1 MLIVFACLICALV
14 FMAAL
19 PVRLGVLKLPNKALR
34 LGITVG
40 IVRIQT
46 DVYFEFQNAMPTI
59 ELRFRRHSRALPLTR
74 ETLRPSKPPPLKN
87 ALRFLKG
94 RVRLDRLNVD
104 AAVSLG
110 DAALTA
116 PACALLST
124 CAEAARHILPDTP
137 IRCRFSCAFS
147 GRGSLHALGIVSLRG
162 GHIMIAA
169 LILGRDV
176 IARRLHQWT
185 NTPSKPS

>member
-1 MLIVFACLICALV
+1 MLILFACLICALI
-14 FMAAL
+14 FLAAL
-19 PVRLGVLKLPNKALR
+19 PVRLGALKLPDKALR

-40 IVRIQT
+40 IVQIQT
-46 DVYFEFQNAMPTI
+46 DVYFEFQNAAPTI
-59 ELRFRRHSRALPLTR
+59 VLRFRRHSRALPLTR
-74 ETLRPSKPPPLKN
+74 ETLRPSNPPPLKN

-94 RVRLDRLNVD
+94 HVRLDRLNVE
-104 AAVSLG
+104 ATVSLG

-116 PACALLST
+116 PACALLT
-124 CAEAARHILPDTP
+124 ACAETARRIRPDAP
-137 IRCRFSCAFS
+137 IRCRFECAFS
-147 GRGSLHALGIVSLRG
+147 GRGLLRALGIVSLRG

-176 IARRLHQWT
+176 IARRLHQWI

>member
-1 MLIVFACLICALV
+1 MLILFACLICTLI
-14 FMAAL
+14 FLAAL
-19 PVRLGVLKLPNKALR
+19 PVRLGALKLPDKALR
-34 LGITVG
+34 LGVTVG
-40 IVRIQT
+40 FVRVQT
-46 DVYFEFQNAMPTI
+46 DVCFEFQSAVPTI
-59 ELRFRRHSRALPLTR
+59 VLRFHRHSRALPLTR
-74 ETLRPSKPPPLKN
+74 ETLRPSNPPPFKN

-94 RVRLDRLNVD
+94 RVRLDRLNVE

-116 PACALLST
+116 PVCALLT
-124 CAEAARHILPDTP
+124 ACVETARRIRPDAP
-137 IRCRFSCAFS
+137 IRCRFECAFS
-147 GRGSLHALGIVSLRG
+147 GRGSLRALGIVSLRG

-176 IARRLHQWT
+176 IARRLHQWI

>member
-1 MLIVFACLICALV
+1 MLILFACLICALI
-14 FMAAL
+14 FLAAL
-19 PVRLGVLKLPNKALR
+19 PVRLGALKLPDKALR

-40 IVRIQT
+40 IVQIQT
-46 DVYFEFQNAMPTI
+46 DVYFEFQNAAPTI
-59 ELRFRRHSRALPLTR
+59 VLRFHRHSRALPLTR
-74 ETLRPSKPPPLKN
+74 ETLRPSNPPPFKN

-116 PACALLST
+116 PACALLT
-124 CAEAARHILPDTP
+124 ACAAAARRIRPDAP
-137 IRCRFSCAFS
+137 IRCRFECAFS
-147 GRGSLHALGIVSLRG
+147 GQGSLRALGIVSLRG

-176 IARRLHQWT
+176 IARRLHQWI

>member
-1 MLIVFACLICALV
+1 MLIALACLICALV
-14 FMAAL
+14 FIAAL
-19 PVRLGVLKLPNKALR
+19 PVRLGALKLPERALR
-34 LGITVG
+34 LGVTVG
-40 IVRIQT
+40 FVRIQT
-46 DVYFEFQNAMPTI
+46 DVYFEFQNAVPTI
-59 ELRFRRHSRALPLTR
+59 EMRFRRHSRTLPLTR
-74 ETLRPSKPPPLKN
+74 ETLRPAHPPPLKN
-87 ALRFLKG
+87 ALRFLRG

-116 PACALLST
+116 PACALLT
-124 CAEAARHILPDTP
+124 ACAEAARHILPDAP

-147 GRGSLHALGIVSLRG
+147 GRGSLRALGIVSLRG
-162 GHIMIAA
+162 GHLMIAA

>member
-14 FMAAL
+14 FLAAL
-19 PVRLGVLKLPNKALR
+19 PVRLGALKLPDKALR
-34 LGITVG
+34 LGVTVG
-40 IVRIQT
+40 FVRVQT
-46 DVYFEFQNAMPTI
+46 DVCFEFQNGVPTI
-59 ELRFRRHSRALPLTR
+59 QLHFRRHIRALPLTR
-74 ETLRPSKPPPLKN
+74 ETLRPANPPPLKN

-94 RVRLDRLNVD
+94 RVRLDWLHID
-104 AAVSLG
+104 ATVSLG

-116 PACALLST
+116 PACALLT
-124 CAEAARHILPDTP
+124 ACAEAARHILPNAP

-147 GRGSLHALGIVSLRG
+147 GHGSLRALGIVSLCG

>member
-1 MLIVFACLICALV
+1 MLLVFACLICALV
-14 FMAAL
+14 FVAAL
-19 PVRLGVLKLPNKALR
+19 PVRLGALKLPDKALR
-34 LGITVG
+34 LGGTIG
-40 IVRIQT
+40 FVRVQT
-46 DVYFEFQNAMPTI
+46 DVCFEFQNGVPTI
-59 ELRFRRHSRALPLTR
+59 QLHFRRHSRALPLTR
-74 ETLRPSKPPPLKN
+74 ETLRPANPPPLKN

-94 RVRLDRLNVD
+94 RVRLDRLHVD
-104 AAVSLG
+104 AAISLG

-116 PACALLST
+116 PACAMLT
-124 CAEAARHILPDTP
+124 ACAEAARRILPDAP
-137 IRCRFSCAFS
+137 IHCRFGCAFS
-147 GRGSLHALGIVSLRG
+147 GRGSLRALGIISLRG

>member
-14 FMAAL
+14 FLAAL
-19 PVRLGVLKLPNKALR
+19 PVRLGALKLPEKALR
-34 LGITVG
+34 LGISIG
-40 IVRIQT
+40 FIHIQT
-46 DVYFEFQNAMPTI
+46 DVCFMLLNNVPTI
-59 ELRFRRHSRALPLTR
+59 ELHFRRHSRALPLTR
-74 ETLRPSKPPPLKN
+74 ETLRPSNPPPLKN
-87 ALRFLKG
+87 TLHFLKE

-104 AAVSLG
+104 ASVCLG

-116 PACALLST
+116 PACALLT
-124 CAEAARHILPDTP
+124 ACAEAAHHILPDALV
-137 IRCRFSCAFS
+137 RCRFSCAFS
-147 GRGSLHALGIVSLRG
+147 GRGVLRALGIVSLRG